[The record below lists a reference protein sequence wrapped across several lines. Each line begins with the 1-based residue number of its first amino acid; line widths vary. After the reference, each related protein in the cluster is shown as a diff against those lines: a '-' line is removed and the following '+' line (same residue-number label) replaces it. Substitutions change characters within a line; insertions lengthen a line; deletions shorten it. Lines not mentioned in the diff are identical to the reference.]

1 MPTYTFHNK
10 DTGEEFDLFM
20 KLSEREQYLT
30 DHPELETVLAPTPLI
45 DPIRLGIRTTS
56 PTFRDLL
63 KRAHDTVGG
72 NHRYHG
78 A

>member
-1 MPTYTFHNK
+1 MPTYVFKNK
-10 DTGEEFDLFM
+10 NNGEE
-20 KLSEREQYLT
+20 SEVFLKISEKDQYLI
-30 DHPELETVLAPTPLI
+30 DHPELEAVLSSNPLI
-45 DPIRLGIRTTS
+45 DPIRLGITKTS